1 MPLSESAV
9 EALPV
14 PEQLFIV
21 INEERVDRGLAPIQ
35 YLTAQLDSYALQ
47 GANAQTDPS
56 FPTALSGGAPLTWG
70 GAIWAGGISSAL
82 EADYYWMYDDGW
94 GGSAAAT
101 TAAPCTS
108 ATRAGCWGHRD
119 VILHAF
125 SSCAGGA
132 APTLSMGAASSPTG
146 GGSLAALMVSTCAGA
161 PPDVTMSWSQLSTQG
176 IVAQK
181 VVSLAALP
189 SGTGYWAAASDG
201 AVSAFG
207 SAANLGSMAGQ
218 SLNSPIVALAATP
231 DGRGYWLVASDGGI
245 FSFGD
250 AKFYGSTGN
259 LVLHKPIVGMAATP
273 DGAGYWLVASD
284 GGIFSFDAPFFGS
297 TGALRLNKPIVGME
311 ALDNG
316 AGYRFVASDGGVFCF
331 GQAAFD
337 GSAGGQTLSSPV
349 SSMTPDRATG
359 GYWLAGTGGIVYNF
373 GGAGAF

>member
-1 MPLSESAV
+1 MTTTPVTASDGLPSATTPPRVTRFLRRSAPAALASPRRFRAAACVLASLGVIAAGTVSATAGAAGILPPANPPANIAPSSGDWLSAIDAASATEGVGPMPLSESAV

-101 TAAPCTS
+101 TDAPCTS
-108 ATRAGCWGHRD
+108 ATSAGCWGHRD

-161 PPDVTMSWSQLSTQG
+161 PPDVTMS
-176 IVAQK
+176 
-181 VVSLAALP
+181 
-189 SGTGYWAAASDG
+189 
-201 AVSAFG
+201 
-207 SAANLGSMAGQ
+207 
-218 SLNSPIVALAATP
+218 
-231 DGRGYWLVASDGGI
+231 
-245 FSFGD
+245 
-250 AKFYGSTGN
+250 
-259 LVLHKPIVGMAATP
+259 
-273 DGAGYWLVASD
+273 
-284 GGIFSFDAPFFGS
+284 
-297 TGALRLNKPIVGME
+297 
-311 ALDNG
+311 
-316 AGYRFVASDGGVFCF
+316 
-331 GQAAFD
+331 
-337 GSAGGQTLSSPV
+337 
-349 SSMTPDRATG
+349 
-359 GYWLAGTGGIVYNF
+359 
-373 GGAGAF
+373 